1 MIDAGRKQDIGNHIV
16 AIQPMVFERMM
27 DRYMKVTCQGGYFKT
42 DKQEVKLQSVE
53 LDYFFLN
60 SGTAAKP
67 DWQAVGLLGESI
79 THIFE
84 LTNAGKTG
92 LSTAEEA
99 ALVLQTDEYF
109 GA

>member
-60 SGTAAKP
+60 SGTAEKP
-67 DWQAVGLLGESI
+67 DWQGVGKLRGWTVMYDIQTRISVV
-79 THIFE
+79 
-84 LTNAGKTG
+84 NA
-92 LSTAEEA
+92 
-99 ALVLQTDEYF
+99 D
-109 GA
+109 